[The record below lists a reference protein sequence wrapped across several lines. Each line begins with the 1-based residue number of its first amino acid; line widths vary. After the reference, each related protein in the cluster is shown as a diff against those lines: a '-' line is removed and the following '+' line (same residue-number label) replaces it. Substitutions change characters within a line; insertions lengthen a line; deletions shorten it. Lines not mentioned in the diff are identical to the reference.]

1 MRPSLNK
8 DDLLFYDI
16 EVFKEDTFVV
26 FKNYERE
33 TLKVFH
39 NTFEGVLELITGKT
53 LCGFNNA
60 FYDDHILTAMINQ
73 WTPYQI
79 KQLNDR
85 IISGEKVK
93 NIHSAIVSI
102 DCFQEID
109 PSKPGLKKIEAN
121 FGKMIKESSV
131 DFTIDRKL
139 TEEELQESIKYCE
152 YDVDMTITVFDLRLD
167 NYFQPK
173 MQILEMKKSLPEKA
187 YRWNTT
193 TIAANVLLDKPTTK
207 WSQIRMTDEMLDL
220 APDEVKEMWLTKD
233 KGTIT
238 TQDFDNDI
246 TWAFGGLHSAHKHR
260 THFKNVVNLDVR
272 SFHPSTIV
280 NFDIIGIAT
289 KLYNEILEERVRIK
303 HTEKKKQEALK
314 LILNSV
320 YGLLKSKYSMLFNP
334 KASTTVC
341 AISQVLIYDLG
352 KRLSSTCTIVQMN
365 TDGVAFLPH
374 TDDYKTIWKEWEE
387 HWGYTLEEDIFH
399 DFIQRDV
406 NNYMAT
412 YTDKKGN
419 LAIKT
424 KGGDVNNYARD
435 NYFKNNN
442 TRIVDIAIVDYLIH
456 GKDVLETLIENTDK
470 PHLYQYVLKAG
481 YTYEGTCDQDGN
493 VLNTKVNRVFAGREE
508 GLTLYKKRP
517 DGGMVRYADAPDK
530 MLLWNDDCKD
540 FEGFADKV
548 DINFYYQLIKRKL
561 KSWEA

>member
-1 MRPSLNK
+1 
-8 DDLLFYDI
+8 
-16 EVFKEDTFVV
+16 
-26 FKNYERE
+26 
-33 TLKVFH
+33 
-39 NTFEGVLELITGKT
+39 
-53 LCGFNNA
+53 
-60 FYDDHILTAMINQ
+60 
-73 WTPYQI
+73 
-79 KQLNDR
+79 
-85 IISGEKVK
+85 
-93 NIHSAIVSI
+93 
-102 DCFQEID
+102 
-109 PSKPGLKKIEAN
+109 
-121 FGKMIKESSV
+121 
-131 DFTIDRKL
+131 
-139 TEEELQESIKYCE
+139 
-152 YDVDMTITVFDLRLD
+152 
-167 NYFQPK
+167 
-173 MQILEMKKSLPEKA
+173 
-187 YRWNTT
+187 
-193 TIAANVLLDKPTTK
+193 
-207 WSQIRMTDEMLDL
+207 
-220 APDEVKEMWLTKD
+220 
-233 KGTIT
+233 
-238 TQDFDNDI
+238 
-246 TWAFGGLHSAHKHR
+246 
-260 THFKNVVNLDVR
+260 
-272 SFHPSTIV
+272 
-280 NFDIIGIAT
+280 
-289 KLYNEILEERVRIK
+289 
-303 HTEKKKQEALK
+303 
-314 LILNSV
+314 
-320 YGLLKSKYSMLFNP
+320 MLFNP

-374 TDDYKTIWKEWEE
+374 TDDYKTIWKEWEA

-442 TRIVDIAIVDYLIH
+442 TRIVDIAIVDYLVH

-493 VLNTKVNRVFAGREE
+493 ILNTKVNRVFAGREE

-540 FEGFADKV
+540 FEGFAEKV